1 MPKYFYIARDK
12 SGKKQNG
19 MIEAESN
26 AALLVTLRRSGLLPI
41 EIRELEE
48 KGLISITSQKKTAR
62 ARRISLVE
70 LALFSRQLATM
81 LDAGISIIDSV
92 GDLAK
97 QSINP
102 YFATILETVRNQ
114 IREGSGFSQALAKHE
129 QIFSTLY
136 VALVRSGEESG
147 NLVEVMR
154 ELSEELE
161 DQLNLIR
168 KVRQAMSYPVIVSLF
183 FVGVVAFVFLYL
195 IPKFQEI
202 FESFGAQ
209 LPPFTLFIL
218 AASRFSLKFAP
229 ILLILLILFS
239 AFLIW
244 YGKQPTGKKQLDTV
258 KLKIPVLGMLVQKV
272 SLARFC
278 RSLSTLLKGG
288 VGIIS
293 ALEIVAKAAGN
304 LIIEE
309 AVDKTRQGVIRGGLL
324 GEEMQRY
331 KIFPPMLVRMVNVGE
346 ETGRT
351 DDMLSRM
358 SKFFRDEVDVT
369 LNILSSIIEP
379 ILIIG
384 LGFIVGVVVLAIY
397 LPIFKL
403 AQTMQ

>member
-1 MPKYFYIARDK
+1 
-12 SGKKQNG
+12 

>member
-1 MPKYFYIARDK
+1 
-12 SGKKQNG
+12 

-26 AALLVTLRRSGLLPI
+26 AALLVTLRRNGLLPI
-41 EIRELEE
+41 EIRELED

-62 ARRISLVE
+62 VRRISLVE

-81 LDAGISIIDSV
+81 LDAGVSIIDSV

-102 YFATILETVRNQ
+102 YFATILEAIRNQ

-129 QIFSTLY
+129 QVFSTLY

-168 KVRQAMSYPVIVSLF
+168 KVRQAMSYPVIVSIF

-229 ILLILLILFS
+229 ILLIFLILFS
-239 AFLIW
+239 AFLVW

-293 ALEIVAKAAGN
+293 ALEIVAKTAGN

-309 AVDKTRQGVIRGGLL
+309 AVNKTRQGIIRGGLL
-324 GEEMQRY
+324 GQEMQRY

-379 ILIIG
+379 VLIIG

>member
-1 MPKYFYIARDK
+1 
-12 SGKKQNG
+12 

-26 AALLVTLRRSGLLPI
+26 AALLVTLRRNGLLPI
-41 EIRELEE
+41 EIRELED

-62 ARRISLVE
+62 VRRISLVE

-81 LDAGISIIDSV
+81 LDAGVSIIDSV

-102 YFATILETVRNQ
+102 YFATILEAIRNQ

-129 QIFSTLY
+129 QVFSTLY

-168 KVRQAMSYPVIVSLF
+168 KVRQAMSYPVIVSIF

-229 ILLILLILFS
+229 ILLIFLILFS
-239 AFLIW
+239 AFLVW

-293 ALEIVAKAAGN
+293 ALEIVAKTAGN

-309 AVDKTRQGVIRGGLL
+309 AVNKTRQGIIRGGLL
-324 GEEMQRY
+324 GQEMQRY